1 MHRPPPRATT
11 VLLSNNKS
19 EVFLSMGSLK
29 AFSHTFYIYIIWI
42 ILYINCVVCL
52 SVMWQF
58 CFFILWQNWPM
69 GRGGGET
76 HASHRLCR
84 HHRHSELLLP
94 SSKTRK
100 WWRDTHQPSIIY
112 IYIIKPKQAYPDL
125 TVLCRFFDGISS
137 VLWPSIPS
145 KLKTKGHNSLWE
157 FSKEKVL
164 WFVTNSQKLRTW
176 GSLILPQVFK
186 NSKPEVLWFVTN
198 FQKPRIQ
205 GSFICWRKTLNP
217 KSKNRP
223 NNKGNSL
230 TTEVLPKGL

>member
-1 MHRPPPRATT
+1 
-11 VLLSNNKS
+11 
-19 EVFLSMGSLK
+19 MGSLK

-145 KLKTKGHNSLWE
+145 KLKTKGHNSFWE
-157 FSKEKVL
+157 FSKEK
-164 WFVTNSQKLRTW
+164 FVTNFQKLRTW
-176 GSLILPQVFK
+176 GSLICNKLSKTQNPRFFHLLKK
-186 NSKPEVLWFVTN
+186 NSKTQNQRL
-198 FQKPRIQ
+198 
-205 GSFICWRKTLNP
+205 
-217 KSKNRP
+217 
-223 NNKGNSL
+223 
-230 TTEVLPKGL
+230 